1 MTSTKRNA
9 AEAGARLLAETVTV
23 TGIDAGS
30 PEHFVTVTQCQRS
43 WMHSL
48 IRRGVEE
55 VVGLMTTGEAEGRQI
70 GAGTVLLMMIV
81 MEAAGGRATMP
92 TGGNAAGMLIGQEAQ
107 GTAPGMAPGK
117 QMARG
122 TASEMVAARSEAQSV
137 VRCATMAA
145 VASCGTPHRS
155 SVEEA
160 GAETAGNLLRIGA
173 AVVTAAATEKD
184 GALWL

>member
-107 GTAPGMAPGK
+107 GTAPGTAPETAPETVQ
-117 QMARG
+117 QM
-122 TASEMVAARSEAQSV
+122 VLAARSEARSV
-137 VRCATMAA
+137 VGAHATMAA
-145 VASCGTPHRS
+145 VAR
-155 SVEEA
+155 
-160 GAETAGNLLRIGA
+160 
-173 AVVTAAATEKD
+173 
-184 GALWL
+184 